1 MGQAMTRRRGRD
13 ARVRGGVGAGMHWGV
28 GAALLSVLVLTG
40 CGGISDD
47 ERAQLHTDALDEG
60 GCEDLLSGPAM
71 GELTGSQGSFR
82 LTEVGGVDACQALI
96 TKAGSRVTAV
106 RLPASSW
113 AQSQTLT
120 FQDLLDPATSD
131 PEITALV
138 EKASGAG
145 VSDDEA
151 CTLFAALSE
160 ATHPDA
166 GSVVI
171 TTFPLGGLEV
181 ASAQACADGEFAL
194 LNIET
199 AGSIELTDALRA
211 DLQAAL
217 DEIRPGEL

>member
-1 MGQAMTRRRGRD
+1 MGRARSRRRGPS
-13 ARVRGGVGAGMHWGV
+13 AGVRGGV
-28 GAALLSVLVLTG
+28 GAALLSVLIVTG

-47 ERAQLHTDALDEG
+47 ERAQLHTNSLDAE
-60 GCEDLLSGPAM
+60 GCEDLLSGAAM
-71 GELTGSQGSFR
+71 TELTGSQGSFR
-82 LTEVGGVDACQALI
+82 LTEVGGVEACQALI
-96 TKAGSRVTAV
+96 TKTGSRVTAV

-120 FQDLLDPATSD
+120 FQDLLDPQTSD
-131 PEITALV
+131 PGVTALV

-171 TTFPLGGLEV
+171 TTFSLGGLEV
-181 ASAQACADGEFAL
+181 ASAQACADGEFGL

-199 AGSIELTDALRA
+199 TGSIELTDDLKAG
-211 DLQAAL
+211 LQAAL
-217 DEIRPGEL
+217 DEIHPGEL